1 MAEGIDVSLFKE
13 DEFTA
18 EYLEELMKD
27 QGVSLTARVKLKKQF
42 RDLKAGKQL
51 TTAQAKFE
59 DFFARVGGAVQSRH
73 DARPAQKL
81 CGGPLQRREGVPS

>member
-18 EYLEELMKD
+18 EYLEELMKE

-42 RDLKAGKQL
+42 RDLKAAQQQL
-51 TTAQAKFE
+51 
-59 DFFARVGGAVQSRH
+59 
-73 DARPAQKL
+73 
-81 CGGPLQRREGVPS
+81 RRTM